1 VSAQPR
7 ISTAQQLSLAE
18 ALGYEIKD
26 RGLLRDALTH
36 SSAGRQ
42 KEDYQRL
49 EFLGDRI
56 LALVIAE
63 ELYRQNPNE
72 REGTLSSRHS
82 TLVRGES
89 CARVGQKLGIG
100 QFIIMGAGEQ
110 RKNLHANPSV
120 VGDVV
125 EALIAAIYL
134 DGGLEEARKFV
145 LANWAELIADRTQ
158 SDKDPKTRLQEWALG
173 RGMPIPAY
181 RVVSRDGPEH
191 LPVFTAELMLPGRDA
206 AVGSGSSKRAA
217 EQAAANTFLRRE
229 GLTT

>member
-1 VSAQPR
+1 VSAYTR
-7 ISTAQQLSLAE
+7 IGTVQQQALA
-18 ALGYEIKD
+18 AVLGYEIKD
-26 RGLLRDALTH
+26 RALLRDALTH
-36 SSAGRQ
+36 SSAGRR

-49 EFLGDRI
+49 EFLGDRV

-82 TLVRGES
+82 MLVRGEA

-100 QFIIMGAGEQ
+100 EFIIMGAGEQ

-120 VGDVV
+120 LGDVV

-145 LANWAELIADRTQ
+145 LANWAELIADRTHAG
-158 SDKDPKTRLQEWALG
+158 KDPKTRLQEWALG

-181 RVVSRDGPEH
+181 RVVSREGPEH
-191 LPVFTAELMLPGRDA
+191 MPVFTAELLLPGRDA
-206 AVGSGSSKRAA
+206 AVGTGSSKRAA
-217 EQAAANTFLRRE
+217 EQAAANVFLRRE
-229 GLTT
+229 GLAS